1 MIQEIKE
8 NYSETEKVQWQEKG
22 TMNRSK
28 KMKIAA
34 RKIEKR
40 LRKEKW
46 LPELDELWYHV
57 DVQV

>member
-1 MIQEIKE
+1 
-8 NYSETEKVQWQEKG
+8 
-22 TMNRSK
+22 MNRSK

-46 LPELDELWYHV
+46 LPELDEL
-57 DVQV
+57 